1 MAPSGEH
8 RRVTIRVETEVE
20 LDVALMAKTFAHMNS
35 GDQARFFALAHQQMA
50 TYSRE
55 EPDGSRFKMGSYG
68 RETQMLSIKDHF
80 TQQPDAREFILSLYQ
95 MTIEEDTFT
104 LEDIRKA
111 KAAMSTIGELDF
123 QRQYLDS
130 IGCNPDELPG
140 GFNERL
146 ARTERYVQQAA
157 MNIPLHS
164 SSASIMSNGEIVCH
178 CVQPIGAW
186 YNIGDRVL
194 VHRCHLDED
203 HWGTVVK
210 VRLDGRP
217 DVQLDTRLDRS
228 PPMPNDGPAVE
239 GVVVPIPCDECK
251 GTGKWTNPFND
262 ETTPCS
268 RGCKP

>member
-80 TQQPDAREFILSLYQ
+80 HQQPDAREFILSLYQ
-95 MTIEEDTFT
+95 VTIEEDTFT
-104 LEDIRKA
+104 
-111 KAAMSTIGELDF
+111 
-123 QRQYLDS
+123 
-130 IGCNPDELPG
+130 
-140 GFNERL
+140 
-146 ARTERYVQQAA
+146 
-157 MNIPLHS
+157 
-164 SSASIMSNGEIVCH
+164 
-178 CVQPIGAW
+178 
-186 YNIGDRVL
+186 
-194 VHRCHLDED
+194 
-203 HWGTVVK
+203 
-210 VRLDGRP
+210 
-217 DVQLDTRLDRS
+217 DVS
-228 PPMPNDGPAVE
+228 PVVE
-239 GVVVPIPCDECK
+239 GSVTPIPCDECK